1 MVYSDVPGMDGEK
14 LSIVVAVYNIEQYL
28 HKCVESLLAQT
39 YSNLEIILVDDGATD
54 GSGTICDDYAEKDS
68 RVHVIHK
75 TNGGL
80 SDARNVGIE
89 AATGTYLAFVDG
101 DDWVDTDMYMCLI
114 QELERTQSDIAVCR
128 YRQIYRDATFDQ
140 STGKVFVFEGKE
152 ALRAMLQE
160 DEAIQI
166 QNAAWNKLYR
176 RAFLGEQRF
185 PKGKWYED
193 VVYTTK
199 LLYKA
204 HRIVYLDSAK
214 YNYVIDREGSIMNVG
229 FNKRILT
236 DLIPAY
242 LEKADFLK
250 QAGET
255 ELLDIHYY
263 FYLKRL
269 LLWYTQLSRSKEP
282 GKGVYLQDIERRIM
296 EMQPVDTK
304 IFHWQGAN
312 PKEESKLKLFLRSKG
327 IYLMAMWMNERILVP
342 LKQVLRKIKH

>member
-1 MVYSDVPGMDGEK
+1 MVYSDVSGMDGEK

-28 HKCVESLLAQT
+28 HKCLESLLAQT

-54 GSGTICDDYAEKDS
+54 RSGTICDDYAEKDS

-193 VVYTTK
+193 VVYTTR

-204 HRIVYLDSAK
+204 HRVVYLDSAK

-255 ELLDIHYY
+255 ELLDIHHY

-282 GKGVYLQDIERRIM
+282 GKGIYLEDIERRIM
-296 EMQPVDTK
+296 EMQPVNSK

>member
-28 HKCVESLLAQT
+28 HKCLESLLAQT

-101 DDWVDTDMYMCLI
+101 DDWVDTDMYMCMI

-204 HRIVYLDSAK
+204 HRVVYLDSAK

-255 ELLDIHYY
+255 ELLDIHHY

-296 EMQPVDTK
+296 EMQPVDSK

>member
-1 MVYSDVPGMDGEK
+1 MVYSDVSGMDGEK

-166 QNAAWNKLYR
+166 QNAAWN
-176 RAFLGEQRF
+176 
-185 PKGKWYED
+185 
-193 VVYTTK
+193 
-199 LLYKA
+199 
-204 HRIVYLDSAK
+204 
-214 YNYVIDREGSIMNVG
+214 
-229 FNKRILT
+229 
-236 DLIPAY
+236 
-242 LEKADFLK
+242 
-250 QAGET
+250 
-255 ELLDIHYY
+255 
-263 FYLKRL
+263 
-269 LLWYTQLSRSKEP
+269 
-282 GKGVYLQDIERRIM
+282 
-296 EMQPVDTK
+296 
-304 IFHWQGAN
+304 
-312 PKEESKLKLFLRSKG
+312 
-327 IYLMAMWMNERILVP
+327 
-342 LKQVLRKIKH
+342 

>member
-68 RVHVIHK
+68 RVHAIHK

-269 LLWYTQLSRSKEP
+269 LLWYTQLSRSK
-282 GKGVYLQDIERRIM
+282 
-296 EMQPVDTK
+296 
-304 IFHWQGAN
+304 AN

-327 IYLMAMWMNERILVP
+327 IYLMAMWMNERMLVP

>member
-54 GSGTICDDYAEKDS
+54 GSGTICNDFAEKDS

-204 HRIVYLDSAK
+204 HRVVYLDSAK

-255 ELLDIHYY
+255 ELLDIHHY

-296 EMQPVDTK
+296 EMQPVNSK

>member
-1 MVYSDVPGMDGEK
+1 MVYSDVSGMDGEK

-204 HRIVYLDSAK
+204 HRVVYLDSAK

-250 QAGET
+250 QAEET
-255 ELLDIHYY
+255 ELLDIHHY

-296 EMQPVDTK
+296 EMQPVNSK

-327 IYLMAMWMNERILVP
+327 IYLMAMWMNERMLVP